1 MVEIKVYSKDNQNDI
16 DKMLSEIADEFDIPI
31 SSQSASTT
39 AKLIDEYWVA
49 LNSKEVIG
57 TIGVLKIENR
67 NAVLKRMFVKKTFR
81 GKECG
86 VSSLLMQKAFDW
98 CEDENVNFIYLG
110 TMDQFKAAHKFYE
123 KNGFHKISKNTLP
136 TDFVNNPVDDVF
148 YKINL

>member
-1 MVEIKVYSKDNQNDI
+1 MIEIKVYSNDNQNDI
-16 DKMLSEIADEFDIPI
+16 DKMLSEIANEFDIPI
-31 SSQSASTT
+31 SNQSASTT

-49 LNSKEVIG
+49 LNGNEVIG
-57 TIGVLKIENR
+57 TVGVLKIENR
-67 NAVLKRMFVKKTFR
+67 KAVLKRMFVKKIFR
-81 GKECG
+81 GKEFG

-98 CEDENVNFIYLG
+98 CRDENVNYIYLG

-123 KNGFHKISKNTLP
+123 KNGFQKISKNTLP